1 MISKFSVKKPF
12 TVVVAV
18 VMVLILGYVSF
29 TRMTTDLLPSMELP
43 YAIVITTYPGASPEE
58 VESAVTIP
66 IEESMATISNMKN
79 VSSVSNENF
88 SLVILEF
95 EEDTNM
101 DTASLDMRE
110 SLDQLES
117 SWNNDMISSPIIMK
131 LNPDM
136 MPIMI
141 AGVEDENYDSA
152 ADLTRFVEDKIMPE
166 LQSVD
171 GVASVSAS
179 GELEESVQVILR
191 QEKVDAL
198 NKKIHNALDG
208 KFDDAQQELDDAQ
221 KELDEG
227 KDKLENTQKELSSQ
241 KDSMSKQL
249 GDAQGQISSKQ
260 SELLKTQ
267 VDLENQLK
275 EAQEK
280 LTELQNQKKE
290 LQNQKKELQDK
301 KKELESSLTTLNALP
316 AQLESVNDAVEQLE
330 SAEDQLYTAKDSL
343 KELKQTKS
351 DLTAQLEAAQ
361 TAGQTETAAAMEAA
375 LKQTDEGISQL
386 ETGLSALGMTSFE
399 EKDFDKKINE
409 LSNQKSDLKAT
420 QKELQEAVDSKDDN
434 IAEVKSGIS
443 QVDEGIAQI
452 DEGISGIDSGAK
464 QLKGAEKQLSDALEQ
479 VKSGKT
485 SLEKALA
492 ELNAKSVS
500 GTIDM
505 AVGTAQVNAG
515 LTQIESGQKELDDA
529 QKKLDDSKES
539 AYDSSDMNDI
549 ISTDLIKQLLTAQS
563 FSMPA
568 GYVTEEGI
576 DYLIRV
582 GDKASST
589 EDLENMIL
597 MDLHMDGVDP
607 ITLSDVADVIITD
620 NSDEVY
626 ANINGHAGIAFTMEK
641 QTGYSTGDVCDNIL
655 GRFDELEEEY
665 DGLHFITL
673 MDQGVYIDMI
683 VDSVLGNLMW
693 GALLAIL
700 ILLLFLKDW
709 RPTLIIAFSIPIS
722 ILTCIVLMYFTG
734 ISLNIISLSGLALGV
749 GMLVDNSIVVI
760 ENIYRMRREGVPA
773 KRAAIEGAVQVSGAI
788 VSSTLTTICVFAPI
802 VFTEGLTRQLFA
814 DLGLTIAF
822 CLAASLVVALTLV
835 PMMGSRMLKRGR
847 EKSQPLYEGIQSVYG
862 MMISWCL
869 RFKPV
874 VLVGAL
880 ALLIV
885 SAVLAASRGTAL
897 MPQMDSTQATV
908 TISVDKKK
916 SLKELGEVTDQV
928 TDRLLEIEDIGD
940 IGSMA
945 GSSSG
950 LSMSSM
956 MGGSSGNSSGN
967 SSTMYLILKDDTKLT
982 GEKLKQEILDRTSDL
997 DCTLEVNTSTMD
1009 MSSLSASGISIRVE
1023 GRDLDELKSAAEGI
1037 ADVLENV
1044 EGTQNVS
1051 NGIGETTPELRLTV
1065 DEKKAMEYG
1074 LTTAQVY
1081 QAIAAEL
1088 ASPSSSMTLST
1099 DSCDYDVYVVD
1110 GEQEELTRDKIKKM
1124 KITGTNEDKE
1134 EVEVPVKNI
1143 VSFSDEEGLNSISR
1157 SNQTRYLTVS
1167 AEIADGY
1174 NIGLVSNDVKDAMKD
1189 HELPKGCTWEM
1200 AGEDQTINDAFEQ
1213 IGLMLALALAFMYL
1227 IMVAQFQSLLS
1238 PFIIMFTIPLAFTGG
1253 LLGLWITGSEIS
1265 VIALIGFVML
1275 SGIIVNNGIVM
1286 IDYINQLRYAGMSK
1300 REAIAEAGMTRLR
1313 PILMTALTT
1322 ILAMSTMVFSN
1333 DMGAAMGKPMAI
1345 VTVGGLLYGT
1355 LLTLFVVPCIYDLLN
1370 RKKELKDP
1378 LAEEE
1383 DDEI

>member
-58 VESAVTIP
+58 VESSVTIP
-66 IEESMATISNMKN
+66 IEESMATISNIKN

-117 SWNNDMISSPIIMK
+117 AWNNDMISSPIIMK

-141 AGVEDENYDSA
+141 AGVENENYDSA
-152 ADLTRFVEDKIMPE
+152 AELTRFVEEKIMPE

-198 NKKIHNALDG
+198 NEKIHKALDG
-208 KFDDAQQELDDAQ
+208 KFDDAQS
-221 KELDEG
+221 ELDEAQSTLDEN
-227 KDKLENTQKELSSQ
+227 KTKLEDTQKELSSQ

-275 EAQEK
+275 EAEEK
-280 LTELQNQKKE
+280 LTQLQTQKKE
-290 LQNQKKELQDK
+290 LQTQKEELQAK
-301 KKELESSLTTLNALP
+301 RKELESNLTTLNALP
-316 AQLESVNDAVEQLE
+316 AQLESVNDAAAQLE
-330 SAEDQLYTAKDSL
+330 AAEDQLYAAKDSL
-343 KELKQTKS
+343 KELNQTKS
-351 DLTAQLEAAQ
+351 DLESQLKAAQ
-361 TAGQTETAAAMEAA
+361 AAGQTEMAAGLQAA
-375 LKQTDEGISQL
+375 LNQTEEGISQL
-386 ETGLSALGMTSFE
+386 QTGLAALGMTSFE

-434 IAEVKSGIS
+434 IAAVKSGIS
-443 QVDEGIAQI
+443 QIDDGTAQI
-452 DEGISGIDSGAK
+452 DDGISQIDSGVKQIESAK
-464 QLKGAEKQLSDALEQ
+464 KQLSDALEQ
-479 VKSGKT
+479 IESGKT
-485 SLEKALA
+485 SLEEALA

-529 QKKLDDSKES
+529 QKQLDDSKDT

-597 MDLHMDGVDP
+597 MDLHMDDVDP
-607 ITLSDVADVIITD
+607 ITLSDVADVVITD

-655 GRFDELEEEY
+655 ARFDELEADY

-683 VDSVLGNLMW
+683 IDSVLGNLMW

-700 ILLLFLKDW
+700 ILLVFLKDW

-722 ILTCIVLMYFTG
+722 ILTCIVLMYFTD
-734 ISLNIISLSGLALGV
+734 ISMNVISLSGLALGV

-773 KRAAIEGAVQVSGAI
+773 KRAAIEGAGQVSGAI
-788 VSSTLTTICVFAPI
+788 ISSTLTTICVFAPI
-802 VFTEGLTRQLFA
+802 VFTEGLTRQLFV

-822 CLAASLVVALTLV
+822 CLTASLVVALTLV
-835 PMMGSRMLKRGR
+835 PMMGSRMLKRAK
-847 EKSQPLYEGIQSVYG
+847 EKPQPLLDRIQEVYG
-862 MMISWCL
+862 VMISWCL

-874 VLVGAL
+874 VLAAAL

-885 SAVLAASRGTAL
+885 SGVLAVSRGTAL
-897 MPQMDSTQATV
+897 IPQMDSTQATV
-908 TISVDKKK
+908 TISVDKDK

-928 TDRLLEIEDIGD
+928 TDRLLEIEDISD

-956 MGGSSGNSSGN
+956 MGGSSDN

-982 GEKLKQEILDRTSDL
+982 GEKLEKEILDRTSDL

-1009 MSSLSASGISIRVE
+1009 MSALSTGGISIRVE
-1023 GRDLDELKSAAEGI
+1023 GRDLDTLKSTAEEIAGI
-1037 ADVLENV
+1037 LETV

-1065 DEKKAMEYG
+1065 DEEKAMEYG

-1088 ASPSSSMTLST
+1088 ASSSSSMTLST
-1099 DSCDYDVYVVD
+1099 DSYDYDVYVVD

-1124 KITGTNEDKE
+1124 KITGTNADKE

-1143 VSFSDEEGLNSISR
+1143 VTFSDEEGLNSISR

-1189 HELPKGCTWEM
+1189 YEVPKGCTWEM
-1200 AGEDQTINDAFEQ
+1200 AGEDQTINDAFQQ
-1213 IGLMLALALAFMYL
+1213 IGLMLVLALAFMYL

-1253 LLGLWITGSEIS
+1253 LFGLWITGSEIS
-1265 VIALIGFVML
+1265 IIALIGFVML

-1286 IDYINQLRYAGMSK
+1286 VDYINQLRYAGMDK
-1300 REAIAEAGMTRLR
+1300 HEAIVEAGMTRLR

-1355 LLTLFVVPCIYDLLN
+1355 LLTLFVVPCIYDLFN

>member
-58 VESAVTIP
+58 VESSVTIP
-66 IEESMATISNMKN
+66 IEESMATISNIKN
-79 VSSVSNENF
+79 VSSISNENF

-152 ADLTRFVEDKIMPE
+152 ADLTRFVEEKIMPE

-179 GELEESVQVILR
+179 GELVESVQVILR

-198 NKKIHNALDG
+198 NEKIHDALDG
-208 KFDDAQQELDDAQ
+208 KFDDAQSELDDAQ

-227 KDKLENTQKELSSQ
+227 KGQLEDAQKELSTQ

-249 GDAQGQISSKQ
+249 GDAQGQVSSQQ

-280 LTELQNQKKE
+280 LTELENQKKE
-290 LQNQKKELQDK
+290 LQAQKVELQAQ

-316 AQLESVNDAVEQLE
+316 AQLESVNDAVAQLE
-330 SAEDQLYTAKDSL
+330 AAEDQLYTAKDSL

-351 DLTAQLEAAQ
+351 DLEAQLEAAQ
-361 TAGQTETAAAMEAA
+361 AAGQTEVAAGLQAA
-375 LKQTDEGISQL
+375 LKQTEEAISQL

-420 QKELQEAVDSKDDN
+420 QKELQEAVDSKDEN
-434 IAEVKSGIS
+434 IAAVKSGIS
-443 QVDEGIAQI
+443 QIDEGIAQI
-452 DEGISGIDSGAK
+452 DEGISGIDSGVK
-464 QLKGAEKQLSDALEQ
+464 QLEGAEKQLSDALEQ

-485 SLEKALA
+485 SLEAALA
-492 ELNAKSVS
+492 ELNAQSIS

-515 LTQIESGQKELDDA
+515 LTQIESGQKELDNA
-529 QKKLDDSKES
+529 QKQLDDSKET

-549 ISTDLIKQLLTAQS
+549 ITTDLVKQLLTAQS

-655 GRFDELEEEY
+655 DRFDELEAEH

-773 KRAAIEGAVQVSGAI
+773 KRAAIEGASQVSGAI
-788 VSSTLTTICVFAPI
+788 VASTLTTICVFAPI
-802 VFTEGLTRQLFA
+802 VFTEGLTRQLFV

-835 PMMGSRMLKRGR
+835 PMMGSRMLKRGK
-847 EKSQPLYEGIQSVYG
+847 EKSQPLLERIQDIYG
-862 MMISWCL
+862 VMISWCL
-869 RFKPV
+869 HFKPV
-874 VLVGAL
+874 VLAGAL

-885 SAVLAASRGTAL
+885 SAVLATSRGTAL
-897 MPQMDSTQATV
+897 IPEMDSTQATV
-908 TISVDKKK
+908 TISVDKEK

-928 TDRLLEIEDIGD
+928 TDRLLEIEDISD

-956 MGGSSGNSSGN
+956 MGGGSGN

-982 GEKLKQEILDRTSDL
+982 GEKLEREILDRTSDL

-1009 MSSLSASGISIRVE
+1009 MSALSASGISIRVE
-1023 GRDLDELKSAAEGI
+1023 GRDLDELKSTAEEI
-1037 ADVLENV
+1037 ADILESV

-1051 NGIGETTPELRLTV
+1051 DGIGETTPELRLTV

-1081 QAIAAEL
+1081 QAIATEL

-1134 EVEVPVKNI
+1134 EVEIPVKDI
-1143 VSFSDEEGLNSISR
+1143 VAFSDEEGLNSISR

-1174 NIGLVSNDVKDAMKD
+1174 NIGLVSNDVKAAMKD
-1189 HELPKGCTWEM
+1189 YELPKGCTWEM
-1200 AGEDQTINDAFEQ
+1200 AGEDQTISDAFEQ
-1213 IGLMLALALAFMYL
+1213 IGLMLVLALAFMYL

-1253 LLGLWITGSEIS
+1253 LFGLWITGSEIS
-1265 VIALIGFVML
+1265 IIALIGFVML

-1286 IDYINQLRYAGMSK
+1286 VDYINQLRYAGMSK
-1300 REAIAEAGMTRLR
+1300 REAIVEAGMTRLR

-1322 ILAMSTMVFSN
+1322 ILAMSTMVFSS

-1355 LLTLFVVPCIYDLLN
+1355 LLTLFVVPCIYDLFN